1 MLQCRYIYVKLS
13 CFSYLFKFST
23 ALYCEQH
30 SCIFF
35 FFFFLSSLYKF
46 SLNLNVSLFREKKFS
61 LCLLELQWPYDFQN
75 SANHRLWY
83 TNTIFSPLKKNY
95 ISFVVQYY
103 VHRITMNNN

>member
-35 FFFFLSSLYKF
+35 FFLIQFIQIFTKLKCVSVQGKKVFF
-46 SLNLNVSLFREKKFS
+46 V
-61 LCLLELQWPYDFQN
+61 PIG
-75 SANHRLWY
+75 
-83 TNTIFSPLKKNY
+83 T
-95 ISFVVQYY
+95 
-103 VHRITMNNN
+103 TMAI